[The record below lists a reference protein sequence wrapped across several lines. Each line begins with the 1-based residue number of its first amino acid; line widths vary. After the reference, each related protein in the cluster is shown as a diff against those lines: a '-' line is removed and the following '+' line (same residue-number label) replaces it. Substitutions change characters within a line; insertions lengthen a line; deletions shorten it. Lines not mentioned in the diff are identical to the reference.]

1 MYDFQQIG
9 VIVKRQDERLKQTLA
24 SLLDYLDH
32 HGIEYLLDETMAQAG
47 YRRKDTVSR
56 KTLATHCDLV
66 IVVGGD
72 GTLLGAA
79 RSLVEA
85 DIPLLGV
92 NIGRLGFLADVSPE
106 ELPHQLEHILSGVYY
121 EEKRV
126 MLQGEIYRG
135 DKLITTST
143 ALNDVVLHAR
153 DSVQM
158 IEFETH
164 IDGQLV
170 HLQRA
175 DGIVVS
181 TSTGSTA
188 YALSGG
194 GPILHPDLDA
204 IALVPICPHTLSN
217 RPIVVT
223 SNSEITIRLSTHS
236 TAHAQIAFDGQA
248 NVDFEHEETLKVR
261 KLSNHLR
268 LIHPKGYDY
277 FRILRNKLHWHAQP

>member
-1 MYDFQQIG
+1 MTHFQQIG
-9 VIVKRQDERLKQTLA
+9 VIVKREDERLKQTLT
-24 SLLDYLDH
+24 SLLSYLDTH
-32 HGIEYLLDETMAQAG
+32 NIEYLLDETVAQAG

-56 KTLATHCDLV
+56 KTIATSCDLAM
-66 IVVGGD
+66 IVGGD
-72 GTLLGAA
+72 GTLLSAA
-79 RSLVEA
+79 RSLVDA
-85 DIPLLGV
+85 DIPLLGI
-92 NIGRLGFLADVSPE
+92 NIGRLGFLVDVSPE
-106 ELPHQLEHILSGVYY
+106 ELPDQLSLIFSGEFY
-121 EEKRV
+121 EEKRA
-126 MLQGEIYRG
+126 MLYGEVHREET
-135 DKLITTST
+135 LITTST
-143 ALNDVVLHAR
+143 ALNDIVLHAR
-153 DSVQM
+153 DSVRM

-164 IDGQLV
+164 INGRLV

-194 GPILHPDLDA
+194 GPILHPDLNA

-223 SNSEITIRLSTHS
+223 DDSEITIRLSPHS

-248 NVDFEHEETLKVR
+248 NVDFEDEDTLQIR
-261 KLSNHLR
+261 KLSNDLR

-277 FRILRNKLHWHAQP
+277 YHILRNKLHWHAQP